1 MQYSKEFK
9 EQALKLSDEIGT
21 KKAAQQLGIP
31 YCTLAGWRKSI
42 NRKREIDLNGEP
54 LTEREKKLLKENKEL
69 KESNNIL
76 KEALSFFVMD
86 RKK

>member
-1 MQYSKEFK
+1 MKYSKEFK
-9 EQALKLSDEIGT
+9 EQALKLSDEIGL
-21 KKAAQQLGIP
+21 KKAAEQLGIP
-31 YCTLAGWRKSI
+31 YHTLGEWRKSI
-42 NRKREIDLNGEP
+42 NRKKEIDLSSEP
-54 LTEREKKLLKENKEL
+54 LTEREKRLLKENQEL